1 MNHSNPSF
9 LTEPR
14 VGKYRRFRELLA
26 FLHLGVNPELQ
37 WEKIIRSIENNS
49 IAREKFLEM
58 LHWFLEHTE
67 FQWALAQNGI
77 LGYEGFWSELNKRI
91 GSKLIAPVYT
101 PNSLDDNLSKII
113 LAKDR
118 QPIQQILKHGNLRK
132 FFKNVH
138 FFETIPEKTRYK
150 LRHEIRDALIILTT
164 RLASEGLLPEVIE
177 KLKIENEVLSP
188 MVQLQHQMHH
198 FLAAGNSTESNY
210 LIVWE
215 NIAAVEL
222 QLKQL
227 QKHKDQ
233 FGISLRM
240 AFTLKRMEMEI
251 LRIRQLILIFHQ
263 PQDDNAKEAMFL
275 IVETLLKNE
284 FEKKHVRPM
293 LEDTLNVLA
302 YKIVEQT
309 SRKGENFIAVGR
321 KAWFAMLRAAMGGG
335 FIVSIMVITKTLLH
349 FLHAAPLIE
358 ALLFSLN
365 YGLGFTIV
373 QTFGFT
379 IATKQPSMT
388 ASTLAGAIRKN
399 SGLENIKVDFTRL
412 VKRITSTQTVALIG
426 NLMLVGPFAYLWAF
440 LWELQTGSSLLT
452 PKEAEQTLNNNHPW
466 ESGLFFYAILT
477 GVFLMLSGLVAGFVE
492 NKINYDRLP
501 ARIKNSLTFKQLFGV
516 KRAIKISNYVEH
528 NLSNLAGNFSLG
540 FFLGTASF
548 VGLILGLPIDIRH
561 VTFVF
566 GNIGIAFQSIGSTL
580 PNSWQI
586 WHFAIGVIGVATINV
601 VFSFGLSMLVAVR
614 SRGIKFGETPGLFRH
629 VIWTMLK
636 EPWSFILPKK

>member
-1 MNHSNPSF
+1 MIQLQPIF

-14 VGKYRRFRELLA
+14 MGKYRRFREMLA
-26 FLHLGVNPELQ
+26 FLHLGVNADLQ
-37 WEKIIRSIENNS
+37 WEKIVHEIETNDF
-49 IAREKFLEM
+49 AKDKFLEM
-58 LHWFLEHTE
+58 MHWFLDHTE
-67 FQWALAQNGI
+67 FQWAFAQNAI
-77 LGYEGFWSELNKRI
+77 LGYEGFWSELNKRL
-91 GSKLIAPVYT
+91 GSKIIAPVYS
-101 PNSLDDNLSKII
+101 PNSLDDHLSKLIM
-113 LAKDR
+113 AKDR
-118 QPIQQILKHGNLRK
+118 DVIRYVLQHGNLKELFQRLR
-132 FFKNVH
+132 
-138 FFETIPEKTRYK
+138 FFETIPAETRFK
-150 LRHEIRDALIILTT
+150 MRQEIRDGLIILTT

-177 KLKIENEVLSP
+177 NLNIDNEVLSP

-198 FLAAGNSTESNY
+198 FLVEENNKESNY
-210 LIVWE
+210 LAVWE
-215 NIAAVEL
+215 KIAEVEI

-227 QKHKDQ
+227 QRHKDQ

-240 AFTLKRMEMEI
+240 AFTLKRMDLEI
-251 LRIRQLILIFHQ
+251 IRIRQLVLIYHQ
-263 PQDDNAKEAMFL
+263 PQDPNAQEAMFL
-275 IVETLLKNE
+275 LVQTLLKNE
-284 FEKKHVRPM
+284 FEKKHIRPM

-309 SRKGENFIAVGR
+309 SRKGEHFIAVGR
-321 KAWFAMLRAAMGGG
+321 KAWFAMLKAAMGGG
-335 FIVSIMVITKTLLH
+335 FIVSIMVLTKTLLH
-349 FLHAAPLIE
+349 FLHAPPLIE

-399 SGLENIKVDFTRL
+399 SNLENIKVDFTRL
-412 VKRITSTQTVALIG
+412 VKRISSTQTVALIG
-426 NLMLVGPFAYLWAF
+426 NLLLVGPFAYLWAY

-452 PKEAEQTLNNNHPW
+452 IEEAEKTLKSNHPW

-477 GVFLMLSGLVAGFVE
+477 GVFLMLSGLIAGFVE
-492 NKINYDRLP
+492 NKMNYDRLP
-501 ARIKNSLTFKQLFGV
+501 ARIKNSLAFKQLFGV
-516 KRAIKISNYVEH
+516 KRAIKISKYIEN

-548 VGLILGLPIDIRH
+548 FGLILGLPIDIRH

-566 GNIGIAFQSIGSTL
+566 GNTGVAFQSLENQL
-580 PNSWQI
+580 PNNWQI
-586 WHFAIGVIGVATINV
+586 WHFILGVIGVATINV

-629 VIWTMLK
+629 VLWTMLK

>member
-1 MNHSNPSF
+1 M
-9 LTEPR
+9 
-14 VGKYRRFRELLA
+14 GKYRRFREMLS
-26 FLHLGVNPELQ
+26 FLHLGVNAELQ
-37 WEKIIRSIENNS
+37 WEKIVREIETNAF
-49 IAREKFLEM
+49 ARDKFLEM
-58 LHWFLEHTE
+58 MHWFLDHTE

-77 LGYEGFWSELNKRI
+77 LGYEGFWSELNKRF
-91 GSKLIAPVYT
+91 GSKIIAPVYS
-101 PNSLDDNLSKII
+101 PNSLDDHLSKIL

-118 QPIQQILKHGNLRK
+118 AIIKAVFTHGNLRELFQK
-132 FFKNVH
+132 LRFFDS
-138 FFETIPEKTRYK
+138 IPEGIRLKMRG
-150 LRHEIRDALIILTT
+150 EIRDALIILTT

-198 FLAAGNSTESNY
+198 FLTEEGRTEPNY
-210 LIVWE
+210 ILVWE
-215 NIAAVEL
+215 NIAGVEL

-227 QKHKDQ
+227 QRHKDQ

-240 AFTLKRMEMEI
+240 AFTLKRMELEI
-251 LRIRQLILIFHQ
+251 SRIRQLLLIYHQ
-263 PQDDNAKEAMFL
+263 PKDPNAQEAMFHL
-275 IVETLLKNE
+275 VQSLLKNE
-284 FEKKHVRPM
+284 FEKKHIRPM

-321 KAWFAMLRAAMGGG
+321 KAWFAMLKAAMGGG
-335 FIVSIMVITKTLLH
+335 FIVSIMVLTKTLLH
-349 FLHAAPLIE
+349 FLHAPPLIE
-358 ALLFSLN
+358 ALLFSFN

-399 SGLENIKVDFTRL
+399 SSLENIKVDFTRL
-412 VKRITSTQTVALIG
+412 VKRISSTQTVALIG
-426 NLMLVGPFAYLWAF
+426 NLVLVGPFAYLWAY
-440 LWELQTGSSLLT
+440 LWKIQTGSSLLT
-452 PKEAEQTLNNNHPW
+452 FEEAEITLKNNHPW

-477 GVFLMLSGLVAGFVE
+477 GVFLMLSGLIAGFVE
-492 NKINYDRLP
+492 NKMNYDRLP
-501 ARIKNSLTFKQLFGV
+501 ARIKNSLAFKQLFGV
-516 KRAIKISNYVEH
+516 KRTIKISNYIEH

-548 VGLILGLPIDIRH
+548 FGLILGLPIDIRH

-566 GNIGIAFQSIGSTL
+566 GNIGVAFQSLDNQL
-580 PNSWQI
+580 PNNWHI
-586 WHFAIGVIGVATINV
+586 WHFVLGVLGVATINV